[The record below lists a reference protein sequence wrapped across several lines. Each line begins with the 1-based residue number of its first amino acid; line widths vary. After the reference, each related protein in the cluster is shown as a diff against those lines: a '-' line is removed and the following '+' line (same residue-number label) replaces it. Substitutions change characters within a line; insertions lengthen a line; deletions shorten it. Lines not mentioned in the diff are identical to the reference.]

1 MSAADPA
8 PRTVVCR
15 REPLGRAD
23 GVDVLV
29 VDDNAT
35 LCASLKELLGGTA
48 GIRVSGAAASGE
60 EGLRRAAETAP
71 DIVIMD
77 WSMPGMD
84 GIEATRRLR
93 AAHPGIRV
101 VAWTSTDDVAV
112 HQAFTAAGAE
122 AVFVKERVLPLLRF
136 LCDPG

>member
-35 LCASLKELLGGTA
+35 LRASLKELLGGTA
-48 GIRVSGAAASGE
+48 GIRVSGEAASGE

-101 VAWTSTDDVAV
+101 GAGRSTDDVAV
-112 HQAFTAAGAE
+112 PPGVAAAGAG
-122 AVFVKERVLPLLRF
+122 AGVAQERGR
-136 LCDPG
+136 